1 MREDGQAVD
10 DALYSLAMGPDTRV
24 RLMNLAL
31 LEMCAT
37 TPLHA
42 TKAGKHKTVPS

>member
-10 DALYSLAMGPDTRV
+10 DALYSVAMGPDTRV
-24 RLMNLAL
+24 RHYEFAL

-37 TPLHA
+37 TPLHER
-42 TKAGKHKTVPS
+42 KAGRPKTVPS